1 MANTKTPK
9 KKSPPKK
16 PAAQKKNAPPP
27 PPQKKVSGRLASIL
41 LLASAVLWL
50 SLALVEGAGVWLTLH
65 TLMLNLFGF
74 CSYVGGL
81 LLLLLSFLVALDKSI
96 VHQTPRILGAA
107 LFMLLCGAALHIFG
121 NDESYLLDETILTQT
136 RDAWDSQYLAT
147 GGGFFGALIGAA
159 LGKLGKTPAGIVVI
173 LTMLVLLMLLT
184 GTSHLIWLRF
194 LARNAKRAK
203 GAIDARTQ
211 GLLAREDAREENRR
225 QRAAEVSLEPLAPM
239 EPFDK
244 GRRGKR
250 FNPPPLPTDVPP
262 PPESGNS
269 YDEFIVPTLDSE
281 PPPEPEPM
289 PEVFAV
295 PVVRRKK
302 TPAPT
307 EAPPEKDAAQ
317 EPEGSVTYRLPAL
330 GLLNVTPPSNLPASG
345 NVQTD
350 VTGQKLIET
359 LNSFNVSAEIIA
371 ISRGP
376 SVTRYE
382 LEPSAGV
389 RISRIT
395 QLADDIALR
404 LASAGVR
411 IEAPIPNKS
420 AIGIEVPNKQ
430 KSMVGMREIIGSD
443 LYKNAKSRLTVAL
456 GKDITGNII
465 TADLSKM
472 PHLLI
477 AGTTGSGKSV
487 CMNTMIISLLY
498 NALPDEVKLI
508 MIDPKQVEFTVYNGI
523 AHLLMPVVTDPRKA
537 AGALAMA
544 VGEMQKRYKLF
555 SEHNVRDITGFNK
568 LAQNNPELKSL
579 ERIVIF
585 IDELSDLM
593 MVAPNE
599 VEDSICRLAQM
610 ARAAGMHLV
619 IATQR
624 PSVDVITGIIKAN
637 IPSRIALSVSSQID
651 SRTILDMAGAEKLLG
666 YGDMLFNPVGMSK
679 PVRVQGCFISDS
691 EVEEVTDFIR
701 NQLNAEYD
709 TEMIDEMEKNALATG
724 QKKRGAAAAVTGG
737 EENGEVDEMFHEAVR
752 VVVEAEMASTT
763 LLQRKLKL
771 GYARAS
777 RVMDELEEHGIVG
790 PHEGSKP
797 RKVLITKQQFMEMRA
812 LGDDDYAA
820 AAQEEPEDD
829 GLPFDV
835 DEDTN

>member
-1 MANTKTPK
+1 MANTKTP
-9 KKSPPKK
+9 PKK
-16 PAAQKKNAPPP
+16 PVTQKGKAASPPP
-27 PPQKKVSGRLASIL
+27 PKGSSRLVSIIL
-41 LLASAVLWL
+41 LAAAVLWL
-50 SLALVEGAGVWLTLH
+50 SIALVEGAGVWLAVH

-96 VHQTPRILGAA
+96 VHQAPRILGAA

-121 NDESYLLDETILTQT
+121 NDESYLLDEAILTQT
-136 RDAWDSQYLAT
+136 RDAWGAQNLSA

-173 LTMLVLLMLLT
+173 LTLLILLMLLT

-203 GAIDARTQ
+203 GALDVRAQ
-211 GLLAREDAREENRR
+211 ALLEREEAREQTRVRV
-225 QRAAEVSLEPLAPM
+225 AEVPLEPLKPL
-239 EPFDK
+239 EPF
-244 GRRGKR
+244 GRGKGKKR
-250 FNPPPLPTDVPP
+250 FDPPPLPADI
-262 PPESGNS
+262 PPEAGNS
-269 YDEFIVPTLDSE
+269 YDDFILPTLDSE
-281 PPPEPEPM
+281 PPPVCEPI
-289 PEVFAV
+289 PEVF
-295 PVVRRKK
+295 PIPPRRKK
-302 TPAPT
+302 ERAAPPPAQT
-307 EAPPEKDAAQ
+307 EAPPEKEAAQ
-317 EPEGSVTYRLPAL
+317 ETPEPEDSAVYRLPAL

-691 EVEEVTDFIR
+691 EVEDVTDFIR
-701 NQLNAEYD
+701 NQLNAEYN
-709 TEMIDEMEKNALATG
+709 EAMMDEMEKNALAAG
-724 QKKRGAAAAVTGG
+724 QKKKGAAAVTGG
-737 EENGEVDEMFHEAVR
+737 EEDGEVDELFHEAVR

-820 AAQEEPEDD
+820 AAQEEPMDD

-835 DEDTN
+835 DEEPIL